1 MESTRL
7 LGAVRDEG
15 AIVDKELNH
24 PVTRISGRAGFN
36 IGALAGVAMV
46 LFMVALRFALDTPVL
61 YEVTAD
67 WLTKVTPAFVFDFA
81 LERLQ
86 VSAKPLMF
94 ASILMA
100 QVIVGGGLGILY
112 AVYSPSLPLAESR
125 TWSRGLLL
133 AVGLWLL
140 TVAVIT
146 PIIEGGFFALS
157 LPDGARDYLITAFI
171 GMLAY
176 ALVLTHLHTIAL
188 ERKAG
193 SFSLGR
199 RTFLE
204 RAAFFALLIGSGGLA
219 LRTIVRN
226 ASSVTPSR
234 AFSTQGELPP
244 EITPNDR
251 FYEVSKN
258 IINPSVDATDWNLE
272 VGGDMV
278 GNPYSLTYDELK
290 ALPSKE
296 EFVTLT
302 CISNTIGG
310 SLISNA
316 LWRGVPLNVLLER
329 ARLDP
334 SVEKIAF
341 HAEDGYVDSFP
352 LEIAMRD
359 NVLVAY
365 LMNGVPLADGHG
377 FPARI
382 IVPGLWGMENVKWL
396 TKIMP
401 VKSDFRG
408 YWQERGWADSATIN
422 TMSRIDVPSSGEK
435 IPLQE
440 ILVGGIAFA
449 GDRSVIKAEIS
460 IDGGTTW
467 QPAELRKALSPYTW
481 ALWSIQ
487 WTPPAAQRYSITVRA
502 TDGTGEV
509 QTAVTHQALP
519 DGATGHDSLIV
530 RVEEQV

>member
-1 MESTRL
+1 MEEELEHST
-7 LGAVRDEG
+7 
-15 AIVDKELNH
+15 NMTT
-24 PVTRISGRAGFN
+24 TRISRRAGFN
-36 IGALAGVAMV
+36 IGALAGLAMV
-46 LFMVALRFALDTPVL
+46 LFMVASRFALDTPVL
-61 YEVTAD
+61 YEVMAD
-67 WLTKVTPAFVFDFA
+67 WLTKITPAVVFDFA

-112 AVYSPSLPLAESR
+112 AVYSPSLPFAESQ
-125 TWSRGLLL
+125 TWRRGLLL
-133 AVGLWLL
+133 AAGLWLL
-140 TVAVIT
+140 TAAVIT
-146 PIIEGGFFALS
+146 PIIEGGFFGLS

-176 ALVLTHLHTIAL
+176 ALVLTQLHSITL
-188 ERKAG
+188 ERRAG
-193 SFSLGR
+193 SFNLGR

-204 RAAFFALLIGSGGLA
+204 RAAFLAFLIGAGGLA
-219 LRTIVRN
+219 LRTVVRN

-258 IINPSVDATDWNLE
+258 IINPKVDVEGWSLM

-296 EFVTLT
+296 EYVTLT
-302 CISNTIGG
+302 CISNNIGG
-310 SLISNA
+310 DLISNA
-316 LWRGVPLNVLLER
+316 LWKGVPLRLLLER
-329 ARLDP
+329 AQLDP
-334 SVEKIAF
+334 SVERIAF
-341 HAEDGYVDSFP
+341 HAADGYVDSFP
-352 LEIAMRD
+352 LGYAMGED
-359 NVLVAY
+359 VLVAY
-365 LMNGVPLADGHG
+365 LMNGEALPDGHG

-396 TKIMP
+396 TRIEP
-401 VKSDFRG
+401 VESSFRG
-408 YWQERGWADSATIN
+408 YWQERGWADTASIN
-422 TMSRIDVPSSGEK
+422 TMSRIDVPDSGIT
-435 IPLQE
+435 IPVQE
-440 ILVGGIAFA
+440 TLVGGVAFA
-449 GDRSVIKAEIS
+449 GDRGVIKVEIS
-460 IDGGTTW
+460 IDGRTPW

-481 ALWSIQ
+481 ILWTSH

-509 QTAVTHQALP
+509 QTAVLHDALP
-519 DGATGHDSLIV
+519 DGATGHDSIIV
-530 RVEEQV
+530 RVEEQA